1 MEKVVPQADFDFI
14 VNIIDSQKWIVA
26 RTRPKNPH
34 AYCLR
39 KNFENE
45 EDFEK
50 FVLLIRQY
58 GYQTKWRDRKTY
70 TCLDIEGYR
79 YWSMGNPLE
88 NTILINRALGSLDKE
103 LENE

>member
-1 MEKVVPQADFDFI
+1 MNKEEYEFI
-14 VNIIDSQKWIVA
+14 VGVINSQKWIVA

-39 KNFENE
+39 KNFEDE
-45 EDFEK
+45 ADFER

-58 GYQTKWRDRKTY
+58 GYQIKWRDRLTY

-79 YWSMGNPLE
+79 YWSMGFPLNE
-88 NTILINRALGSLDKE
+88 TILINRAIGSLDKA
-103 LENE
+103 LEKVKE